1 MPMFSK
7 EILLKNKIPKFTYK
21 KKDVLFRENETAVC
35 LYYLMDGEI
44 KIYNTDSEGKEFLI
58 TKVTD
63 HQFLGEPPFLL
74 NEKYP
79 ATANIASDTA
89 LIYKFSQ
96 ESFRKFLEDNPDYQ
110 FKFLKE
116 IAQKAYDKTIKL
128 KSIVHQNPCER
139 IIAFL
144 RTHKKSTGIKEDEKT
159 IIDVTRKELANSTG
173 LAIETVIRTVK
184 KMEREQKIELINH
197 KIYF

>member
-1 MPMFSK
+1 MFTK
-7 EILLKNKIPKFTYK
+7 EILQKNKIPKHIYK
-21 KKDVLFRENETAVC
+21 KKDVLFRENERASS
-35 LYYLMDGEI
+35 LYYLLEGEV
-44 KIYNTDSEGKEFLI
+44 KIYNTDCEGKEFLI

-63 HQFLGEPPFLL
+63 HQFMGEPPFLL
-74 NEKYP
+74 NERYP

-89 LIYKFSQ
+89 VIYTFSP
-96 ESFRKFLEDNPDYQ
+96 EMFRTFLQDNPDYQ
-110 FKFLKE
+110 FEFLKE
-116 IAQKAYDKTIKL
+116 IARKAYDKTIKL

-139 IIAFL
+139 ITAFL
-144 RTHKKSTGIKEDEKT
+144 KIHKKNSGIEEHEKT

-184 KMEREQKIELINH
+184 RMEREQKIELINH

>member
-1 MPMFSK
+1 MFTK
-7 EILLKNKIPKFTYK
+7 EILQKNKIPKHIYK
-21 KKDVLFRENETAVC
+21 KKDVLFRENERASS
-35 LYYLMDGEI
+35 LYYLLEGEV
-44 KIYNTDSEGKEFLI
+44 KIYNTDCEGKEFLI

-63 HQFLGEPPFLL
+63 HQFMGEPPFLL
-74 NEKYP
+74 NERYP

-89 LIYKFSQ
+89 VIYTFSP
-96 ESFRKFLEDNPDYQ
+96 EMFRTFLQDNPDYQ
-110 FKFLKE
+110 FEFLKE
-116 IAQKAYDKTIKL
+116 IAKKAYDKTIKL

-139 IIAFL
+139 ITAFL
-144 RTHKKSTGIKEDEKT
+144 KTHKKSSGIEEHEKT

-184 KMEREQKIELINH
+184 RMEREQKIELINH